1 MSAMKELYTE
11 AVEEFHKW
19 EDEKYGDKTP
29 LADMHVDM
37 WVEAYMLGYVNATK
51 EEEVPKDVDMWV
63 EAWEKKWQRMTR
75 KKDRL
80 MSKWIDEEYSEATD
94 EQKANLLKLFREV

>member
-29 LADMHVDM
+29 LADIHVDM

-51 EEEVPKDVDMWV
+51 G
-63 EAWEKKWQRMTR
+63 EAK
-75 KKDRL
+75 
-80 MSKWIDEEYSEATD
+80 
-94 EQKANLLKLFREV
+94 

>member
-37 WVEAYMLGYVNATK
+37 WVEAYTLGYVSGML
-51 EEEVPKDVDMWV
+51 D
-63 EAWEKKWQRMTR
+63 EKRG
-75 KKDRL
+75 
-80 MSKWIDEEYSEATD
+80 E
-94 EQKANLLKLFREV
+94 

>member
-11 AVEEFHKW
+11 AVEEFQKW

-51 EEEVPKDVDMWV
+51 GEVK
-63 EAWEKKWQRMTR
+63 
-75 KKDRL
+75 
-80 MSKWIDEEYSEATD
+80 
-94 EQKANLLKLFREV
+94 

>member
-29 LADMHVDM
+29 LADMHVDL
-37 WVEAYMLGYVNATK
+37 WVEAYMLGYANGMKGGAEASWKTTWNK
-51 EEEVPKDVDMWV
+51 EV
-63 EAWEKKWQRMTR
+63 
-75 KKDRL
+75 
-80 MSKWIDEEYSEATD
+80 
-94 EQKANLLKLFREV
+94 

>member
-37 WVEAYMLGYVNATK
+37 WVEAYMLGYANGMKGGAEASWKITWNKGVL
-51 EEEVPKDVDMWV
+51 DVL
-63 EAWEKKWQRMTR
+63 EP
-75 KKDRL
+75 
-80 MSKWIDEEYSEATD
+80 
-94 EQKANLLKLFREV
+94 

>member
-37 WVEAYMLGYVNATK
+37 WVEAYMLGYANGMKGGA
-51 EEEVPKDVDMWV
+51 
-63 EAWEKKWQRMTR
+63 EASWKTTWHKGE
-75 KKDRL
+75 
-80 MSKWIDEEYSEATD
+80 
-94 EQKANLLKLFREV
+94 

>member
-37 WVEAYMLGYVNATK
+37 WVEAYMLGYANGMKGGAEASWKITWNK
-51 EEEVPKDVDMWV
+51 GEEKNVLE
-63 EAWEKKWQRMTR
+63 
-75 KKDRL
+75 
-80 MSKWIDEEYSEATD
+80 S
-94 EQKANLLKLFREV
+94 

>member
-37 WVEAYMLGYVNATK
+37 WVEAYMLGYANGMKGGA
-51 EEEVPKDVDMWV
+51 
-63 EAWEKKWQRMTR
+63 EASWKTTWNKGE
-75 KKDRL
+75 
-80 MSKWIDEEYSEATD
+80 
-94 EQKANLLKLFREV
+94 

>member
-37 WVEAYMLGYVNATK
+37 WVEAYMMGYANGMKGGA
-51 EEEVPKDVDMWV
+51 
-63 EAWEKKWQRMTR
+63 EASWKTTWHKG
-75 KKDRL
+75 
-80 MSKWIDEEYSEATD
+80 
-94 EQKANLLKLFREV
+94 EQA